1 MNLDDFFREYELDL
15 RAMTTVDEGKI
26 MQMTEAAGTY
36 AAHRELAERVVHA
49 IQNVISTVSVF
60 ISLLPVLILVLNLV
74 WTLSKD
80 SNFYCQS

>member
-1 MNLDDFFREYELDL
+1 
-15 RAMTTVDEGKI
+15 
-26 MQMTEAAGTY
+26 MQMTEAAGKY
-36 AAHRELAERVVHA
+36 AAHREIAERVVHA